1 MALSPRLDL
10 RQSQS
15 LVMTPQ
21 MQQAVKL
28 LALSNLELE
37 AHIGAALDANPLLEI
52 GDVRREAAERD
63 GEAPEAG
70 ELDAVSAADGT
81 QALDVS
87 ENALDPERAPGDA
100 DWGMAATGDGQAGDI
115 PEQASDGVSLTQH
128 LLGQLSASHP
138 SASLGLIASRIIG
151 EIDECGYFH
160 AELDEVAAEFGA
172 SREEAREALALVQS
186 FDPPGIA
193 ARSLA
198 ECLELQARRADRFD
212 PCMARLIANLDVMGR
227 GDLERLRRL
236 CAVDEDDFADMLA
249 ELRSYDPKPGC
260 AFSSDA
266 AGTVEPDVLLRPDGA
281 DGWVVSLNEATLPR
295 LVVNRDYYVELK
307 GGCRDKTSTRWLEE
321 QLDEA
326 HWLLRALDQRQKTIL
341 KTASAIVELQ
351 AGFFRKGVAAMRT
364 LTLAHVAEIIDMHE
378 STVSRATSNK
388 YMHCPMGTFE
398 LKYFFSSGV
407 ATQDGGDASSEAVK
421 ARIKAL
427 TEAEGPK
434 SVLSDDKLVT
444 LLKAEGF
451 DIARRTVAKYREAM
465 GIGSSVERRRAL
477 KLRAR

>member
-37 AHIGAALDANPLLEI
+37 AHIGAALEANPLLEI
-52 GDVRREAAERD
+52 GDLRAESVEDRAEPYEAEAGPGSDGAEALD
-63 GEAPEAG
+63 IGEA
-70 ELDAVSAADGT
+70 
-81 QALDVS
+81 
-87 ENALDPERAPGDA
+87 ALDPERAPGDG
-100 DWGMAATGDGQAGDI
+100 DWSTAAGNSPAGEL
-115 PEQASDGVSLTQH
+115 PEQATNPVSLAEH
-128 LLGQLSASHP
+128 LLGQLSAGNHAP
-138 SASLGLIASRIIG
+138 SEALIASRIIG
-151 EIDECGYFH
+151 ELDECGYFH
-160 AELDEVAAEFGA
+160 ADLDMFAHELGA
-172 SREEAREALALVQS
+172 STQEVLEALRIVQS
-186 FDPPGIA
+186 FDPAGIA
-193 ARSLA
+193 ARTLA

-212 PCMARLIANLDVMGR
+212 PCMARLIANLDVLGR
-227 GDLERLRRL
+227 GDVERLRRL
-236 CAVDEDDFADMLA
+236 CKVDEDDFADMLA

-260 AFSSDA
+260 AFASDEA
-266 AGTVEPDVLLRPDGA
+266 SAIEPDVLLMPDGT
-281 DGWVVSLNEATLPR
+281 DGWIVRLNEATLPR
-295 LVVNRDYYVELK
+295 LVVNRDYYVELA
-307 GGCRDKTSTRWLEE
+307 GGCRDKTSTRWLDE

-326 HWLLRALDQRQKTIL
+326 HWLLRALDQRQRTIL
-341 KTASAIVELQ
+341 KAASAIVELQ
-351 AGFFRKGVAAMRT
+351 AGFFRDGVAAMRT
-364 LTLAHVAEIIDMHE
+364 LTLAHVAERIDMHE
-378 STVSRATSNK
+378 STVSRATANK

-407 ATQDGGDASSEAVK
+407 STETGGEASSEAVK

-427 TEAEGPK
+427 TEAEGSK

-477 KLRAR
+477 KLRGR